1 MLEINPEILSKYLE
15 GKASDQENQAA
26 EAWMEENDINKELL
40 GKFLNPSNGVRTMLE
55 LEPSRD
61 WEKVRKEIW
70 GGKVLHFSILKIAA
84 SILIALLVGFMVYRF
99 TTPEEV
105 LAFKTV
111 TNTTG
116 DVQTLAMEDGS
127 VLYLNRGA
135 SVVFPEKFKSNRNV
149 RLTGETFFDV
159 KRDETHPFVIAAGR
173 CEVRVLGTSF
183 SINADTLD
191 VEVAVKSGKVS
202 FGSDENNKIILLK
215 DDLAVFDAASS
226 RILKTVN
233 DNPNTFAWQTHVLV
247 FENTSFEHM
256 IRDLEKY
263 FRVQISVFGDVS
275 RVPGYTSRFDHPSL
289 TEVLDEMK
297 LILDVDYKIENNKVI
312 IRIPA

>member
-15 GKASDQENQAA
+15 GKASHEENRAA
-26 EAWMEENDINKELL
+26 EAWVRENDMNKELL

-70 GGKVLHFSILKIAA
+70 GGKVLRFPIFKIAA
-84 SILIALLVGFMVYRF
+84 SLLIALLVGFVVYRF
-99 TTPEEV
+99 IAPEET

-111 TNTTG
+111 TNITH

-127 VLYLNRGA
+127 VLYLNIGA
-135 SVVFPEKFKSNRNV
+135 SVVFPEKFKSNRK
-149 RLTGETFFDV
+149 LQLKGETFFEV
-159 KRDETHPFVIAAGR
+159 KRDEAHPLVITAGQ
-173 CEVRVLGTSF
+173 CEVKVLGTSF
-183 SINADTLD
+183 SVSEDSTA

-202 FGSDENNKIILLK
+202 FQSDENNRITLLK
-215 DDLAVFDAASS
+215 DDMAVFDAASS
-226 RILKTVN
+226 RILKSVN

-247 FENTSFEHM
+247 FESTSFEQLV
-256 IRDLEKY
+256 RDLEKY
-263 FRVQISVFGDVS
+263 FRVEISVSGDVS

-289 TEVLDEMK
+289 TEVLEEMK
-297 LILDVDYKIENNKVI
+297 LILDVDYKIENNNVI